1 MEERLKFI
9 FSNVN
14 EWLKFA
20 EAKNGVLIAF
30 NGAAIW
36 GVLQN
41 LPIICDISEMLML
54 PAYIF
59 LSFAFAGIIV
69 SFFSFMPA
77 LTLSKKAQ
85 KAIDKAI
92 IKDHSAIFFRDV
104 GKFNAD
110 DYLKILH
117 TRSKAEKSDESNSF
131 LLDIANQIIAN
142 SRNTWLKYR
151 MFFWAL
157 NITLIGM
164 IVPIPFLLVYWI
176 FKWTNK

>member
-9 FSNVN
+9 FSNIN
-14 EWLKFA
+14 DWLKFA

-41 LPIICDISEMLML
+41 LSIIGGISERLIL
-54 PAYIF
+54 PTQIF
-59 LSFAFAGIIV
+59 LFCALIGIIV

-77 LTLSKKAQ
+77 LTLSKKAL

-92 IKDHSAIFFRDV
+92 VKDHSVIFFRDV

-117 TRSKAEKSDESNSF
+117 TRSEGKKSDELNSF
-131 LLDIANQIIAN
+131 LLDIGNQIIAN

-157 NITLIGM
+157 NITLVGM
-164 IVPIPFLLVYWI
+164 IIPIPFLLVYWI
-176 FKWTNK
+176 FKWTTK